1 MNKILLAVTIYLII
15 GLITA
20 LVTISMAGVS
30 ELLGGNLLVSIVII
44 TLLWP
49 MYLINIVAGTSII

>member
-15 GLITA
+15 GLIAA